1 MALGCHLNNAV
12 NKLWNMIH
20 ASWLHLLKRTL
31 NWDWIYY
38 EMNSN
43 LIWVFRNGCLKG
55 ERFKVLE
62 GWKGTFQWVNAWY
75 NMPLFSLCCDRLE
88 VVQWIH
94 TAKKENPSCTPAY
107 VILGNLILVY
117 NISFFM
123 LLQFQISKTQLT
135 LTAIRIWNAKIKE
148 NLPP

>member
-1 MALGCHLNNAV
+1 MLWTNFGIWSMHLGCTFKKGPLIEIEYIM
-12 NKLWNMIH
+12 KW
-20 ASWLHLLKRTL
+20 
-31 NWDWIYY
+31 
-38 EMNSN
+38 
-43 LIWVFRNGCLKG
+43 IWVFRNGCLKG

-75 NMPLFSLCCDRLE
+75 NMSLFSLCCDRLE

-94 TAKKENPSCTPAY
+94 TAKKENPSCTPTY

-123 LLQFQISKTQLT
+123 LLQFQISKTRLT

>member
-1 MALGCHLNNAV
+1 MLWTNFGIWSMHLGCTF
-12 NKLWNMIH
+12 I
-20 ASWLHLLKRTL
+20 KRTL

-75 NMPLFSLCCDRLE
+75 NMSLSSLCCDRLE

-117 NISFFM
+117 NISFLCYYNFK
-123 LLQFQISKTQLT
+123 FQKHGSH
-135 LTAIRIWNAKIKE
+135 W
-148 NLPP
+148 PPFASEMPK